1 MKNAFVLGIKLALYA
16 SAACLALAVVNNFTA
31 PEIATHALKKEQS
44 ALKIIFPQAEKFE
57 KIEKISLPQSSATID
72 SFYKVI
78 QDGNVA
84 GFVIKITGSTYETST
99 LVAGFSPELQIA
111 GVHILATSDS
121 PGFGQ
126 KAADA
131 NYRNS
136 KGTTFYGQFA
146 GTSAKKP
153 LVLGEDYE
161 AISGATITSRTMGAL
176 ISNAAEAVKIYIEEN
191 GGAR

>member
-16 SAACLALAVVNNFTA
+16 SAACLALAVVNSFTA
-31 PEIATHALKKEQS
+31 PKIEFHALQKEQA
-44 ALKIIFPQAEKFE
+44 ALKILFPQAEQFE
-57 KIEKISLPQSSATID
+57 KIETFSVPQSSATID

-78 QDGNVA
+78 QGGNVA
-84 GFVIKITGSTYETST
+84 GYAVKITGPTYETST
-99 LVAGFSPELQIA
+99 VVAGFSPELQIV

-131 NYRNS
+131 NYRNA

-146 GTSAKKP
+146 GISAKMP
-153 LVLGEDYE
+153 LVLGDDFE
-161 AISGATITSRTMGAL
+161 AISGATITSRSMGAL
-176 ISNAAEAVKIYIEEN
+176 VSTAAEVVRNYISIGQIIN
-191 GGAR
+191 

>member
-16 SAACLALAVVNNFTA
+16 SAACLALAVVNSFTA
-31 PEIATHALKKEQS
+31 PKIEFHALQKEQA
-44 ALKIIFPQAEKFE
+44 ALKIIFPEAENFE
-57 KIEKISLPQSSATID
+57 AVENFSAPQSSATID

-78 QDGNVA
+78 QGGNVA
-84 GFVIKITGSTYETST
+84 GYAVKITGPTYETST
-99 LVAGFSPELQIA
+99 LVAGFFPDLRIA

-146 GTSAKKP
+146 GVSAKSP
-153 LVLGEDYE
+153 LVLGSDYE
-161 AISGATITSRTMGAL
+161 AISGATITSRSMGAL
-176 ISNAAEAVKIYIEEN
+176 VSTAAETVKMYIEEKEE
-191 GGAR
+191 

>member
-31 PEIATHALKKEQS
+31 PEIEAHALKKEQT
-44 ALKIIFPQAEKFE
+44 ALKIIFPEAESFE
-57 KIEKISLPQSSATID
+57 RIENFSAPQSSATVN

-78 QDGNVA
+78 QGGSVA
-84 GFVIKITGSTYETST
+84 GYAVKITGPTYDTST

-126 KAADA
+126 KAVDA

-146 GTSAKKP
+146 GVSAKMP
-153 LVLGEDYE
+153 LVLGSDFE
-161 AISGATITSRTMGAL
+161 AITGATITSRTMGAL
-176 ISNAAEAVKIYIEEN
+176 VSNAAETVKIYTEKN
-191 GGAR
+191 RS

>member
-31 PEIATHALKKEQS
+31 PEIASHALQKEQA
-44 ALKIIFPQAEKFE
+44 ALKILFPQAEQFE
-57 KIEKISLPQSSATID
+57 KIEKNPPLQSSATID

-78 QDGNVA
+78 QDGSVA
-84 GFVIKITGSTYETST
+84 GYAVKMTGSTYETST
-99 LVAGFSPELQIA
+99 VMAGFSPELQIA

-131 NYRNS
+131 NYRNA

-146 GTSAKKP
+146 GISAKEP

-176 ISNAAEAVKIYIEEN
+176 ISSAAEVVKLYIEEN
-191 GGAR
+191 GGAK

>member
-16 SAACLALAVVNNFTA
+16 AAACFALAVVNNFTA
-31 PEIATHALKKEQS
+31 PVIEEHALQKES
-44 ALKIIFPQAEKFE
+44 AALKMIFPSAESFE
-57 KIEKISLPQSSATID
+57 KITDFTAPQGSATVE

-78 QDGNVA
+78 QGGTTA
-84 GFVIKITGSTYETST
+84 GYAVKVTGPTYDVST
-99 LVAGFSPELQIA
+99 LVAGFTPDMEIA

-136 KGTTFYGQFA
+136 KGATFYGQFA
-146 GTSAKKP
+146 GVNAEKP
-153 LVLGEDYE
+153 LILGQDFE
-161 AISGATITSRTMGAL
+161 AISGATITSKAMGEL
-176 ISNAAEAVKIYIEEN
+176 ISAAAEVVQGYK
-191 GGAR
+191 